1 MSHYVNYWVNIPGS
15 FSTGPISIILR
26 FALIFHTLYQ
36 IVYNDM
42 HMALW
47 KTYCVDNVEI
57 SSHNFFRQQLPE
69 QVIHSFAYLIV
80 EYY

>member
-1 MSHYVNYWVNIPGS
+1 MSHYVNYWIIIPGS
-15 FSTGPISIILR
+15 FSTGPISIFLR
-26 FALIFHTLYQ
+26 FAHIFHTPFQ

-47 KTYCVDNVEI
+47 KTNCVENVEI

-69 QVIHSFAYLIV
+69 QVIHSFVSFIV